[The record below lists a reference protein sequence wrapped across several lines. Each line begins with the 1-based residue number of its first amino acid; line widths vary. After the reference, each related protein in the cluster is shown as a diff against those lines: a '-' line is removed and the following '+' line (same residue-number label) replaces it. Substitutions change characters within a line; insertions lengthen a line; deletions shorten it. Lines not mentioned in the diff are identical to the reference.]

1 MSKIS
6 DNISR
11 IIFKADELIDDLS
24 KLALMNKN
32 INVHE
37 ASNSLVSLIIQL
49 EKYKEKFND

>member
-24 KLALMNKN
+24 KLALMNKT

-37 ASNSLVSLIIQL
+37 PSNSLVSLIIQL

>member
-24 KLALMNKN
+24 KLALMNKT